1 MSGKNL
7 TEITDAN
14 FESEVKG
21 HAGPVIVDFWADW
34 CGPCHALSPTLEELA
49 SEHAGSVK
57 VGKLDV
63 DANPLTAQAFGVRS
77 IPTVVLFRDGEAV
90 EQIIGVR
97 PKSTYVEAIGR
108 LGAGN

>member
-1 MSGKNL
+1 MASEKVVHL
-7 TEITDAN
+7 TEQDFDTKIA
-14 FESEVKG
+14 KG
-21 HAGPVIVDFWADW
+21 LTLVDFWAEW

-49 SEHAGSVK
+49 AEHAGSVK

-108 LGAGN
+108 LGNGN